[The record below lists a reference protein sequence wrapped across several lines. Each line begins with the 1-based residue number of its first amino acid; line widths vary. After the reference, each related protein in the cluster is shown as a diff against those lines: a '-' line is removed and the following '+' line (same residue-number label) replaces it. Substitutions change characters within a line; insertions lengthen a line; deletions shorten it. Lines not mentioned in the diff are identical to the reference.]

1 MVYLIDASVYVFRA
15 WYALPEQLCD
25 ADGNP
30 THALYGFASMLCEL
44 VQRRRPG
51 YVGAA
56 FDASHGRGFRA
67 RLYPPYKAN
76 REPAP
81 AALKRQFTLCREF
94 CRHFGVAEFASEE
107 YEADDLIGSLAARVR
122 AEGLRVT
129 IVTRDKDLAQLIG
142 PGDVY
147 WDYGGDVE
155 YRHGEIAERFGV
167 APERL
172 ADFLA
177 LTGDAVDNVPGV
189 PGVGRKTASA
199 LLAHFASLDELYA
212 DLGRVATLPLR
223 GAATLGARL
232 QAHRDA
238 AYRARALTRI
248 CCAAPLEGGR
258 ELVRRR
264 EPDVEAVTAFCR
276 RHGFGGSRPQQTRR
290 IAHASPHGSEPPA
303 VA

>member
-15 WYALPEQLCD
+15 WYALPPGLRD

-44 VQRRRPG
+44 LQRRRPD
-51 YVGAA
+51 YVGVA
-56 FDASHGRGFRA
+56 FDTSLGGGFRT
-67 RLYPPYKAN
+67 RLYPAYKAN

-81 AALKRQFTLCREF
+81 PGLERQFGLCREF
-94 CRHFGVAEFASEE
+94 CRHLGLSEFASAE

-147 WDYGGDVE
+147 WDYSGDVE
-155 YRHGEIAERFGV
+155 YRHHEIAGRFGA
-167 APERL
+167 APERI

-189 PGVGRKTASA
+189 PGVGRKTAAA
-199 LLAHFASLDELYA
+199 LLGQFASLEEMYA
-212 DLGRVATLPLR
+212 GLDRVAELPLR
-223 GAATLGARL
+223 GAARLGARL
-232 QAHRDA
+232 HAHRDA
-238 AYRARALTRI
+238 AYRARELTRI
-248 CCAAPLEGGR
+248 CCTAPLAGGR

-264 EPDVEAVTAFCR
+264 TPDFEAVAAFCR
-276 RHGFGGSRPQQTRR
+276 RHGFGGSLPQQAQR
-290 IAHASPHGSEPPA
+290 IARAPGDNEPPA
-303 VA
+303 VG